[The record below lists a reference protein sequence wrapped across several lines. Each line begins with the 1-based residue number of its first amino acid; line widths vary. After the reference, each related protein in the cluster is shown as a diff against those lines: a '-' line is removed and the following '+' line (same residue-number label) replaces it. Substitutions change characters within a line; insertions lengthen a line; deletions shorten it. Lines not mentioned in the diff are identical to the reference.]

1 MIFNSTGQNLQ
12 ILQQAAKECEQ
23 GNFWIPDK
31 MKFRPTWVDYFDMD
45 KKKDVGHRVE
55 VEITGLATNM
65 TQREVE

>member
-1 MIFNSTGQNLQ
+1 M
-12 ILQQAAKECEQ
+12 
-23 GNFWIPDK
+23 PDK